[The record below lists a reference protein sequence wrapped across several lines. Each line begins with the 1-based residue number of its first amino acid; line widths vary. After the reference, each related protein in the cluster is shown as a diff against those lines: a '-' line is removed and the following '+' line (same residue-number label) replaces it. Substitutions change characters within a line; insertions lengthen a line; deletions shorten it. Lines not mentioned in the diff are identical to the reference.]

1 MGIPLS
7 WYIFLRFS
15 ALRTERTEEI
25 YKDGDKRMFRNL
37 KICIFVLKKF
47 KKCHKIC
54 NRIKVQLGSVP
65 NCTESVIYKVRILL
79 VEDNRTIAKGLM
91 YNLEQNGYEVKNPE
105 TVEATKKILEE
116 EKFDL
121 VILDISL
128 PDGDGFDLYKTIK
141 EKYNIKTIFLTARDE
156 EDNVVKG
163 LELGAEDYITKPF
176 STRELLARINKIFLR
191 EKKNNI
197 VKIKDITCDL
207 DKMCAY
213 KGEKAIT
220 FSSLELKILMLL
232 FTNINKVVTREY
244 IIEKIWDWTGN
255 DVYDN
260 TVTVYMKR
268 IREKLVT
275 PIITTIKGV
284 GYRIDEE

>member
-1 MGIPLS
+1 M
-7 WYIFLRFS
+7 
-15 ALRTERTEEI
+15 
-25 YKDGDKRMFRNL
+25 
-37 KICIFVLKKF
+37 
-47 KKCHKIC
+47 
-54 NRIKVQLGSVP
+54 
-65 NCTESVIYKVRILL
+65 RILI
-79 VEDNRTIAKGLM
+79 VEDNSTIAKGLM
-91 YNLEQNGYEVKNPE
+91 YNLEQNGYEVKNSE

-128 PDGDGFDLYKTIK
+128 PDGDGFDLYRTIK
-141 EKYNIKTIFLTARDE
+141 EKYDIKTIFLTARDE
-156 EDNVVKG
+156 EDDVVKG

-207 DKMCAY
+207 DKMCVY
-213 KGEKAIT
+213 KGEKAIS

>member
-1 MGIPLS
+1 ML
-7 WYIFLRFS
+7 
-15 ALRTERTEEI
+15 
-25 YKDGDKRMFRNL
+25 
-37 KICIFVLKKF
+37 
-47 KKCHKIC
+47 
-54 NRIKVQLGSVP
+54 
-65 NCTESVIYKVRILL
+65 ILL
-79 VEDNRTIAKGLM
+79 VEDNKSITKALI
-91 YNLEQNGYEVKNPE
+91 YNLEQSNYKVLSAENI
-105 TVEATKKILEE
+105 VEAQKILAT
-116 EKFDL
+116 EKINL
-121 VILDISL
+121 IILDITL
-128 PDGDGFDLYKTIK
+128 PDGSGFDLYRDIKTK
-141 EKYNIKTIFLTARDE
+141 NISTIFLTAMDD

-197 VKIKDITCDL
+197 IKIKDITCDL
-207 DKMCAY
+207 DKMCVY
-213 KGEKAIT
+213 KGEKQIGL
-220 FSSLELKILMLL
+220 SSLELKILMLL
-232 FTNINKVVTREY
+232 FTNLNKVITREY

-268 IREKLVT
+268 IREKLET

>member
-1 MGIPLS
+1 M
-7 WYIFLRFS
+7 
-15 ALRTERTEEI
+15 
-25 YKDGDKRMFRNL
+25 
-37 KICIFVLKKF
+37 
-47 KKCHKIC
+47 
-54 NRIKVQLGSVP
+54 
-65 NCTESVIYKVRILL
+65 RILL
-79 VEDNRTIAKGLM
+79 VEDNSTIAKGLM

-207 DKMCAY
+207 DKMCVY
-213 KGEKAIT
+213 KGEKAIS

>member
-1 MGIPLS
+1 ML
-7 WYIFLRFS
+7 
-15 ALRTERTEEI
+15 
-25 YKDGDKRMFRNL
+25 
-37 KICIFVLKKF
+37 
-47 KKCHKIC
+47 
-54 NRIKVQLGSVP
+54 
-65 NCTESVIYKVRILL
+65 ILL
-79 VEDNRTIAKGLM
+79 VEDNKSITKALI
-91 YNLEQNGYEVKNPE
+91 YNLEQSNYKVLSAENI
-105 TVEATKKILEE
+105 VEAQKMLATEKINLI
-116 EKFDL
+116 
-121 VILDISL
+121 ILDITL
-128 PDGDGFDLYKTIK
+128 PDGSGFDLYRDIKTK
-141 EKYNIKTIFLTARDE
+141 NISTIFLTAMDD

-197 VKIKDITCDL
+197 IKIKDITCDL
-207 DKMCAY
+207 DKMCVY
-213 KGEKAIT
+213 KGEKQIGL
-220 FSSLELKILMLL
+220 SSLELKILLLL
-232 FTNINKVVTREY
+232 FTNLNKVITREY

-268 IREKLVT
+268 IREKLET